1 MIDTKILMD
10 KILLIGDTIIDI
22 NTEGVLLG
30 TSPETP
36 TLVITKD
43 TEIITHGGAALVHR
57 NLSKLNCNHEFV
69 TNDYPYSLSKKT
81 TTKHRYWCNKHKLL
95 QVDDV
100 DNTPITA
107 QESDL
112 MFEYIQRSDANVI
125 AIADYRH
132 GLLSPKLIELINNS
146 NKRIILD
153 SQVSKSPAN
162 HHMYKHIYL
171 TLLNEHEAKQY
182 VSNVSWDNPEKL
194 KEGLYKEI
202 DSLYFIVKFGKLG
215 CIYFDSK
222 TSIQHRT
229 HSVENPVD
237 ESGAGDAFMAGLLA
251 WMQKG
256 SSINEASGW
265 ANEWARRSVMV
276 KGANPPDDE

>member
-22 NTEGVLLG
+22 NTEGTLLG
-30 TSPETP
+30 TSTETP
-36 TLVITKD
+36 TLVISKD
-43 TEIITHGGAALVHR
+43 TEISTQGGAALVHR
-57 NLSKLNCNHEFV
+57 NLTKLGCNYEFI
-69 TNDYPYSLSKKT
+69 TNNYPYNLNNKA
-81 TTKHRYWCNKHKLL
+81 TTKQRYWCNRHKLL
-95 QVDDV
+95 QVDDI
-100 DNTPITA
+100 DNTPINDE
-107 QESDL
+107 ESKQI
-112 MFEYIQRSDANVI
+112 FEYIQQSNTNVL

-132 GLLSPKLIELINNS
+132 GLLSPKLIELINTS

-182 VSNVSWDNPEKL
+182 VPNITWDNVNEWKN
-194 KEGLYKEI
+194 ELYKVI
-202 DSLYFIVKFGKLG
+202 DSINFIVKFGRLG
-215 CIYFDSK
+215 CIHISPTDATYVRGNPVND
-222 TSIQHRT
+222 
-229 HSVENPVD
+229 PVD
-237 ESGAGDAFMAGLLA
+237 ESGAGDAFMAALLA

-256 SSINEASGW
+256 HSSEIAAGW

-276 KGANPPDDE
+276 KGANPPND

>member
-22 NTEGVLLG
+22 NTEGTLLG
-30 TSPETP
+30 TAAETP
-36 TLVITKD
+36 TLVISKN
-43 TEIITHGGAALVHR
+43 TEISTQGGAALVQR
-57 NLSKLNCNHEFV
+57 NLNKLKCNYEFI
-69 TNDYPYSLSKKT
+69 TNNYPYSLSKKT

-100 DNTPITA
+100 DNTPITD
-107 QESDL
+107 QESEL
-112 MFEYIQRSDANVI
+112 LFEYIQRSEADII

-132 GLLSPKLIELINNS
+132 GLLSPNLIELINTS

-162 HHMYKHIYL
+162 HHMYEGIYL

-182 VSNVSWDNPEKL
+182 VSNVSWDNPEEL
-194 KEGLYKEI
+194 KEGLYKEL
-202 DSLYFIVKFGKLG
+202 DSHHFIVKFGKLG
-215 CIYFDSK
+215 CIYFDAESAVH
-222 TSIQHRT
+222 HRT
-229 HSVENPVD
+229 HAVENPVD

-256 SSINEASGW
+256 YSINDATGW

>member
-57 NLSKLNCNHEFV
+57 NLNKLNCNHEFV

-276 KGANPPDDE
+276 KGANPPDD

>member
-1 MIDTKILMD
+1 
-10 KILLIGDTIIDI
+10 
-22 NTEGVLLG
+22 
-30 TSPETP
+30 
-36 TLVITKD
+36 
-43 TEIITHGGAALVHR
+43 
-57 NLSKLNCNHEFV
+57 
-69 TNDYPYSLSKKT
+69 
-81 TTKHRYWCNKHKLL
+81 
-95 QVDDV
+95 
-100 DNTPITA
+100 
-107 QESDL
+107 

-132 GLLSPKLIELINNS
+132 GLLSPKLIELINTS

-182 VSNVSWDNPEKL
+182 VPNVSWDNPEAL
-194 KEGLYKEI
+194 KEGLYKEL
-202 DSLYFIVKFGKLG
+202 DSLNFIVKFGKLG
-215 CIYFDSK
+215 CIYFDSE
-222 TSIQHRT
+222 TSIHHKTR
-229 HSVENPVD
+229 SVENPVD

-256 SSINEASGW
+256 SSINEAAGW

-276 KGANPPDDE
+276 KGANPPDDR